1 MDKQEYEALAQ
12 IYWDRQAEEFIV
24 HIPKQAV
31 TKSSVHAD
39 LRGNTLSESRYLH
52 YADIH
57 SHNSMKAQ
65 FSCTDD
71 HDERP
76 TGLYIVIGRL
86 DRFYPEISARVS
98 CGGTFLEIDP
108 ALVMES
114 FEEEF
119 PLKWIDQVETV
130 NRQEQNF
137 VSVFDRRKGAGPE

>member
-1 MDKQEYEALAQ
+1 
-12 IYWDRQAEEFIV
+12 
-24 HIPKQAV
+24 
-31 TKSSVHAD
+31 
-39 LRGNTLSESRYLH
+39 
-52 YADIH
+52 
-57 SHNSMKAQ
+57 MKAQ

-119 PLKWIDQVETV
+119 PLEWIDQVETV